1 MVKMVDDF
9 LVISYRA
16 VWSGGGGSLVDL
28 FLLAMRTAS
37 EPCVVF
43 IFWFLFVWLLE
54 VNFGGHPVGEMRYLR
69 HFNGQSLG
77 CFCYEGSRQELCIF
91 SHCETW
97 HMPNWNIQKQQG
109 WMCVSLS
116 DRLLHTWTHHL
127 QSTANCV
134 ISLSKHHLETVFP
147 HFDWTTKQFLAWVLP
162 WFEVALMGPTSEVIP
177 PHGTNAVDDAPDT
190 DSDCVMPKDK

>member
-1 MVKMVDDF
+1 M
-9 LVISYRA
+9 
-16 VWSGGGGSLVDL
+16 
-28 FLLAMRTAS
+28 
-37 EPCVVF
+37 
-43 IFWFLFVWLLE
+43 
-54 VNFGGHPVGEMRYLR
+54 GHPVGEMRYLR

-127 QSTANCV
+127 QSTASCV

-147 HFDWTTKQFLAWVLP
+147 HFDWTTKTIFWRGCCLGSRWRWWDRRQRSFLHMEPMLWTMLPIPTAIAWCQKINKGRP
-162 WFEVALMGPTSEVIP
+162 CWHTIFR
-177 PHGTNAVDDAPDT
+177 
-190 DSDCVMPKDK
+190 K

>member
-43 IFWFLFVWLLE
+43 IFWFLFVWVAWSKFWWVILL
-54 VNFGGHPVGEMRYLR
+54 VKCGTFVISMANPGLFLLWGFAAGVVHIFPLR
-69 HFNGQSLG
+69 NVA
-77 CFCYEGSRQELCIF
+77 YAELKH
-91 SHCETW
+91 SKTA
-97 HMPNWNIQKQQG
+97 G